1 MGAPLDLFLC
11 ILYGGSLR
19 SVSLHTIWGPL
30 RPVSLHTIY
39 GGLLRSDFSLAIWG
53 PPGQFLY
60 LLYGFPLIFFI
71 LHVKLSLGGPI
82 FFHFQGGKCYLL
94 LPPPPTAGAHAC
106 VAYLCVHTIQ
116 SNGRV
121 RVVAHLTYRTLRYNL
136 TDLKVIGR
144 CKKICYIGRKVSYV
158 REIKTKV

>member
-1 MGAPLDLFLC
+1 MGAPSDLFLC

-71 LHVKLSLGGPI
+71 LRVKLSLGGPI
-82 FFHFQGGKCYLL
+82 CFHFQGGKCYLL
-94 LPPPPTAGAHAC
+94 LPPSHCGRPC
-106 VAYLCVHTIQ
+106 LCSLSVCSYYTKQWESQ
-116 SNGRV
+116 SCC
-121 RVVAHLTYRTLRYNL
+121 TS
-136 TDLKVIGR
+136 DL
-144 CKKICYIGRKVSYV
+144 SDF
-158 REIKTKV
+158 KT